1 MRAQYRLSYNRFA
14 DLGGGQGALTDRV
27 RNQQI
32 PPLPPLDYLEE
43 AFTSENWI
51 VRLYKVK
58 ERPLVDQDH
67 PTVNAFKRGEKTKLV
82 KHVPKKDS
90 RRK

>member
-1 MRAQYRLSYNRFA
+1 MQYRLSYNRFA
-14 DLGGGQGALTDRV
+14 ELGGGQGALTDRV

-32 PPLPPLDYLEE
+32 PPLAPLDFLEE

-58 ERPLVDQDH
+58 PPTLLDVDH
-67 PTVNAFKRGEKTKLV
+67 PTLNAFNRGEKTKLV
-82 KHVPKKDS
+82 KHSPKKDKS
-90 RRK
+90 RK